1 MQNNGYQTPP
11 RDTNEAR
18 PSEAPAGVARER
30 AVARPNPGVQVPA
43 NQQELANLQ
52 AALSEA
58 FFARRLAELINEAK
72 EN

>member
-18 PSEAPAGVARER
+18 PSEAPVGVPRER

-58 FFARRLAELINEAK
+58 FFARRLEKALNELK